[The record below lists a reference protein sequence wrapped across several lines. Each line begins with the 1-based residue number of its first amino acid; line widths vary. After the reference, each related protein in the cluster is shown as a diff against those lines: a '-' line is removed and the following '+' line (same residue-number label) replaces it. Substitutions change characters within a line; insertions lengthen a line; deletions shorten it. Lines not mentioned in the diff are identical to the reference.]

1 VYPAPKRPARQAIRD
16 GQVPAA
22 GATSNIDD
30 PVIRAARTPAFD
42 PFMDA
47 VALAAA
53 IRGRRVSPVEVVE
66 HLLRRIA
73 AANPALNAYLA
84 VFGDQARAAAARA
97 ERAATRRA
105 GHGPLHGVPVSVKDI
120 VLTTEAPTT
129 AGSRVFGAGITTARD
144 APVVR
149 RLRRA
154 GAIILG
160 KTNLHEVALGVTSA
174 NEHFGPARNPWDTS
188 RIAGGSSGGSA
199 VAVAAGLGPLSLGSD
214 TRGSIRIP
222 AACCGITGLKP
233 TQGLLPL
240 DGVVPLSP
248 SLDHVGPM
256 ARTAADCA
264 LMLGAM
270 AGGAVADRCRRALA
284 RRVRG
289 VRVGVPEFYLRDL
302 DGDVQRAVEAAIAQ
316 LRRLGARPRTVAIPE
331 LEAAHAA
338 SVPLSATEAV
348 AFHDAYLRE
357 RPEAYGPLVRE
368 RLQKAYQWSALEFLR
383 AQEARRAVGAA
394 FARVFDDV
402 DCLVGAVVPVPA
414 PPIGAATVRTPVG
427 ESGIVDAF
435 TRCNSPQNMGGIP
448 ALSLPCGATRGG
460 LPIGWQI
467 MAARGRDDLV
477 LGLGAA
483 YQRATD
489 WHERRP
495 AAFV

>member
-1 VYPAPKRPARQAIRD
+1 
-16 GQVPAA
+16 
-22 GATSNIDD
+22 
-30 PVIRAARTPAFD
+30 
-42 PFMDA
+42 
-47 VALAAA
+47 
-53 IRGRRVSPVEVVE
+53 
-66 HLLRRIA
+66 
-73 AANPALNAYLA
+73 
-84 VFGDQARAAAARA
+84 
-97 ERAATRRA
+97 
-105 GHGPLHGVPVSVKDI
+105 
-120 VLTTEAPTT
+120 
-129 AGSRVFGAGITTARD
+129 
-144 APVVR
+144 
-149 RLRRA
+149 
-154 GAIILG
+154 
-160 KTNLHEVALGVTSA
+160 
-174 NEHFGPARNPWDTS
+174 
-188 RIAGGSSGGSA
+188 
-199 VAVAAGLGPLSLGSD
+199 
-214 TRGSIRIP
+214 
-222 AACCGITGLKP
+222 
-233 TQGLLPL
+233 
-240 DGVVPLSP
+240 
-248 SLDHVGPM
+248 
-256 ARTAADCA
+256 
-264 LMLGAM
+264 
-270 AGGAVADRCRRALA
+270 
-284 RRVRG
+284 
-289 VRVGVPEFYLRDL
+289 
-302 DGDVQRAVEAAIAQ
+302 
-316 LRRLGARPRTVAIPE
+316 
-331 LEAAHAA
+331 
-338 SVPLSATEAV
+338 LSATEAV